1 MRAGRACV
9 LWSLLL
15 SGVTACDQVGT
26 KVLSQPD
33 TLSAV
38 APSITEQ
45 PADQSIKVGDAA
57 TFSVVAAGSEPL
69 SYQWHK
75 NGAAIAGAT
84 APLYTTPA
92 AIPDNDGDAF
102 AVIISNPAGTTASSS
117 AKLSVTASAIAPAI
131 TSEPSDASIT
141 AGQTTTFSVVASGTA
156 PLLYQ
161 WEKNGTVIGGATSA
175 SYTTP
180 AEITADSGATFAV
193 VVSNSAGSA
202 TSRSA
207 KLNVAVP
214 GGPLAP
220 TITVQPADQS
230 INTGQTATY
239 SVTATG
245 TAPLSY
251 QWQKNGTA
259 IAGATAA
266 SYTTPAETPAD
277 SGATFAVVVSNSA
290 GSVASRAAHLAVAAA
305 PTITTQPAD
314 QSIRAGQTATFS
326 VVASGTAPL
335 SYQWQ
340 KNGTAIAGATA
351 ASYTT
356 PAETPADNGATFAVV
371 VSNSTGNATS
381 RSARLTV
388 SPAVT
393 SGTDVVTYKSD
404 LARTGQNLTE
414 TVLTLSNVNA
424 TSFGKLRFLS
434 VDGNVDAQPLYL
446 SALTVQG
453 ATHNVVF
460 VATENDSVYAF
471 DVDSGA
477 VLWHVSLLGVGESP
491 SGTHGCGQVEPVI
504 GITST
509 PVIDRAAGSHG
520 TIYVVAMSNSGAD
533 HQRLHALDLTTGA
546 ELPGGPREITA
557 TYLAPGGATRTFDP
571 GQYAERA
578 ALLLS
583 NGVIYT
589 SWTSHCDVAPYTG
602 WIIAYSQTSL
612 AQTAVLN
619 IAPNGTGNGPA
630 TAGPAIWMSGGGPAA
645 DAAGNIYLLA
655 GNGAF
660 ETTLDANGFPSGGDY
675 GNSFLKLASVG
686 GHLAVADYFTMFDEV
701 SESGADLDLGS
712 GGVMLLPDL
721 TDAAGT
727 VRHLAVGAGKDR
739 NLYVVNRD
747 SMGKFSPN
755 SNNIWQQL
763 SGVLGAGIWST
774 PAWFNG
780 SVYYGPNGAAL
791 KAFTVVNARLSS
803 SPVSQTAATFVYPG
817 TAPAVSANG
826 SSNGIVWAHENT
838 SPAVLHAYDASNLA
852 HELYNS
858 SQAAGGRDRFGA
870 GNKFITPTIADGK
883 VFVGTTNGVAV
894 FGLLP

>member
-1 MRAGRACV
+1 MRAGCACV
-9 LWSLLL
+9 LWLLL
-15 SGVTACDQVGT
+15 LAGLTACDQVGT

-33 TLSAV
+33 TPSAV
-38 APSITEQ
+38 APSIMTQ
-45 PADQSIKVGDAA
+45 PADQSIKVGDVA

-69 SYQWHK
+69 SYQWHQ

-92 AIPDNDGDAF
+92 AIPENDGDAF
-102 AVIISNPAGTTASSS
+102 AVIISNSAGTTASSS
-117 AKLSVTASAIAPAI
+117 ATLSVTASAIAPAI
-131 TSEPSDASIT
+131 TSEPSDASIM
-141 AGQTTTFSVVASGTA
+141 AGQTATFSVVASGTA
-156 PLLYQ
+156 SLLYQ
-161 WEKNGTVIGGATSA
+161 WEKNGTAIGGATSA

-180 AEITADSGATFAV
+180 AETTADNGATFAV

-202 TSRSA
+202 ASRSA
-207 KLNVAVP
+207 KLNVAAP
-214 GGPLAP
+214 GGPVAP
-220 TITVQPADQS
+220 SITVQPADQS
-230 INTGQTATY
+230 IKAGQTATY

-259 IAGATAA
+259 IAGATSA
-266 SYTTPAETPAD
+266 SYTTLAETTAD

-290 GSVASRAAHLAVAAA
+290 GSVMSRAAHLAVTAA

-314 QSIRAGQTATFS
+314 QSIGAGQTATFS

-340 KNGTAIAGATA
+340 KNGTVIAAATA

-356 PAETPADNGATFAVV
+356 PAETTADNGATFAVV
-371 VSNSTGNATS
+371 VSNSAGNATS

-388 SPAVT
+388 GPAVS

-404 LARTGQNLTE
+404 RARTGQNLTE

-434 VDGNVDAQPLYL
+434 ADGKVDAQPLYL

-471 DVDSGA
+471 DADSGA
-477 VLWHVSLLGVGESP
+477 TLWQMSLLGTGEAA
-491 SGTHGCGQVEPVI
+491 SGAHGCDQVAPTI
-504 GITST
+504 GITAT
-509 PVIDRAAGSHG
+509 PVIDRSAGPHG
-520 TIYVVAMSNSGAD
+520 AIYVVAMSSGGSD

-546 ELPGGPREITA
+546 ELFGGPREITA
-557 TYLAPGGATRTFDP
+557 SYLTAGGATRSFDP

-602 WIIAYSQTSL
+602 WIIAYNQTSL
-612 AQTAVLN
+612 TQTAVLN

-675 GNSFLKLASVG
+675 GNSFVKLSTVG
-686 GHLAVADYFTMFDEV
+686 AQLAVADYFTMFDEV
-701 SESGADLDLGS
+701 SQSGADLDLGS

-721 TDAAGT
+721 TDSGGT
-727 VRHLAVGAGKDR
+727 VRHLAVGAGKDG

-747 SMGKFSPN
+747 SMGRFSLN

-763 SGVLGAGIWST
+763 SGVLSAGIWST

-780 SVYYGPNGAAL
+780 SVYYGPVGGSL
-791 KAFTVVNARLSS
+791 LAFPVSSARLAASPSS
-803 SPVSQTAATFVYPG
+803 SSSVRFTYPG
-817 TAPAVSANG
+817 TSPAVSANG
-826 SSNGIVWAHENT
+826 SSNGIVWAHQNNN
-838 SPAVLHAYDASNLA
+838 PAVLHAYDASNLA

-858 SQAAGGRDRFGA
+858 SQAAGGRDQFGA
-870 GNKFITPTIADGK
+870 GNKFITPMIADGK